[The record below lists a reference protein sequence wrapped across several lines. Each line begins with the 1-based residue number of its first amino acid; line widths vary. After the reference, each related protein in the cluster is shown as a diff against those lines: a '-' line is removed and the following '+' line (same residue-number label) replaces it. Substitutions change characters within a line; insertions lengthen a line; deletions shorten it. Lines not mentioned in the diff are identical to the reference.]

1 MNPTGILQLF
11 TVQSYLSYAALYR
24 KLLKTFVAMVAS
36 CIEICRA
43 MKERS
48 QVDLPSSFGNVLIL
62 NRLLRYIIY
71 LLESSNKP
79 EA

>member
-36 CIEICRA
+36 CI
-43 MKERS
+43 
-48 QVDLPSSFGNVLIL
+48 

>member
-48 QVDLPSSFGNVLIL
+48 QVDLP
-62 NRLLRYIIY
+62 LL
-71 LLESSNKP
+71 LAMCLF
-79 EA
+79 